1 VKRAATNL
9 QVEGRWRAAA
19 GICAARRRRGF
30 ALIPALFLIVVL
42 GALAVVAVRVGTGQ
56 QQAVIMSLMEA
67 RALAAAQAGIEWGA
81 YQSVGL
87 TPAGVMTPQ
96 PGSCAASATLS
107 LTEASL
113 SGFTVIVT
121 CSVTPYANGAGIGY
135 SYVLKSTASIGTY
148 GQPGYVRRVVSGTYT
163 SAT

>member
-1 VKRAATNL
+1 MTRTSLPSSAIGLGRAT
-9 QVEGRWRAAA
+9 RAHTIR
-19 GICAARRRRGF
+19 GRGF

-56 QQAVIMSLMEA
+56 QQAVTMSLEEA

-81 YQSVGL
+81 YQSVG
-87 TPAGVMTPQ
+87 VTPQ
-96 PGSCAASATLS
+96 PGNCAASTALG

-113 SGFTVIVT
+113 NGFTVIVT
-121 CSVTPYANGAGIGY
+121 CSVTPYSNGAAIGY
-135 SYVLKSTASIGTY
+135 SYVLKSTASVGTY

-163 SAT
+163 NAT

>member
-1 VKRAATNL
+1 MTCPSVPPASSSRHRAT
-9 QVEGRWRAAA
+9 RAGA
-19 GICAARRRRGF
+19 IRRRGF

-42 GALAVVAVRVGTGQ
+42 GALAVVAIRVGIGQ
-56 QQAVIMSLMEA
+56 QQAVTMSLEEA

-81 YQSVGL
+81 YQSVG
-87 TPAGVMTPQ
+87 VTPQ
-96 PGSCAASATLS
+96 PGNCAASATLN
-107 LTEASL
+107 LAEASL

-121 CSVTPYANGAGIGY
+121 CSVTQFANGAAIY

-163 SAT
+163 NGT

>member
-1 VKRAATNL
+1 MTCPSVPPASSSRHRAT
-9 QVEGRWRAAA
+9 RAGA
-19 GICAARRRRGF
+19 IRRRGF

-42 GALAVVAVRVGTGQ
+42 GALAVVAIRVGIGQ
-56 QQAVIMSLMEA
+56 QQAVTMSLEEA

-87 TPAGVMTPQ
+87 TTPQ
-96 PGSCAASATLS
+96 PGNCAPSATLD
-107 LTEASL
+107 LAEASL

-121 CSVTPYANGAGIGY
+121 CSVTPFANGAATGY

-163 SAT
+163 KAT